1 MLKKF
6 SPLTIFEYLFS
17 VLALFHLSQGLIP
30 LLLIRGASEGDGTNV
45 GDYNYSIHAVVSILI
60 YLISFLLLVLRW
72 KKVAAIITKDKLI
85 WLFML
90 VISLSFLWS
99 VAPSDTFRFSLYA
112 IGTTAFGIYLATRYT
127 FDQLFQILCATFI
140 LSVVLSVLFIV
151 ALPHYGIMAALHEG
165 AFRGVYT
172 HKNQFG
178 LIMVPAAIIFLLRA
192 NSTKNLSWLFWLL
205 SVVTV
210 ALVVLSRSTTSL
222 GNLLIMLSLC
232 ALYRIFRWRYEYM
245 ISAILLGLT
254 IGIGGILVFIY
265 YGETDLLLVAVGK
278 DSTLSG
284 RTDIWS
290 AVLEMIKQRF
300 WLGYGLDAFWRG
312 LEGPS
317 AYVELSVRTQV
328 AYAHNGFLD
337 LWLGVGF
344 VGVFTFLLTFIN
356 TSIKALALLRNTNT
370 AEGLWPILFLSYI
383 LLSNISEGTIVTMNN
398 IFWAIFTAIT
408 FSLVQYKVSK
418 PVMKPS

>member
-1 MLKKF
+1 
-6 SPLTIFEYLFS
+6 
-17 VLALFHLSQGLIP
+17 
-30 LLLIRGASEGDGTNV
+30 
-45 GDYNYSIHAVVSILI
+45 
-60 YLISFLLLVLRW
+60 
-72 KKVAAIITKDKLI
+72 
-85 WLFML
+85 
-90 VISLSFLWS
+90 
-99 VAPSDTFRFSLYA
+99 
-112 IGTTAFGIYLATRYT
+112 
-127 FDQLFQILCATFI
+127 
-140 LSVVLSVLFIV
+140 
-151 ALPHYGIMAALHEG
+151 MAALHEG